1 MTMLCAI
8 AQFEQSLKGSYI
20 KPASWDISDLI
31 EPLMGINLLQH
42 PEGELMKL

>member
-1 MTMLCAI
+1 MLCAI

-20 KPASWDISDLI
+20 KPASWDISDRI
-31 EPLMGINLLQH
+31 LMGINLLQH